1 MYAKQDC
8 QKNTNQN
15 TLRGTHFCAA
25 AYQYYCKGKQTME
38 DIKFYTS
45 KDDMITEL
53 LRYENEYLKQDHFIY
68 EEAERVLV
76 LIKERQRRYLLE
88 SGKAF
93 AEEFGKRV
101 KEIEITAVTETV
113 EGYKQ
118 TIAEYEKKKEEYL
131 DRLKGIN
138 ENENPESRKRA
149 EELKDLIKYTEEEI
163 EICNVTLKIHEG
175 KKKLME
181 QGGYPITEHLQE
193 FSKRIDSNRRN
204 VQRTFKYIRWG
215 IKLLLIVAAYWLG
228 KEITKTEPCD
238 NSAPFIVLA
247 FYFGLDLIVDY
258 LQDYFLKIPMKR
270 LLVAEVKY
278 SIAEIEKKLSNFVW
292 E

>member
-1 MYAKQDC
+1 
-8 QKNTNQN
+8 
-15 TLRGTHFCAA
+15 
-25 AYQYYCKGKQTME
+25 ME

-53 LRYENEYLKQDHFIY
+53 LRYESEYLKQDQFIY

-76 LIKERQRRYLLE
+76 LIKERQHKYLLE

-93 AEEFGKRV
+93 DEEIGKRV
-101 KEIEITAVTETV
+101 RAINVAALTETI
-113 EGYKQ
+113 EGYTKQ
-118 TIAEYEKKKEEYL
+118 IAEYEEKKEDYL
-131 DRLKGIN
+131 ERLNGIN
-138 ENENPESRKRA
+138 ENESLESKERT

-163 EICNVTLKIHEG
+163 EICTVVLKTHKD
-175 KKKLME
+175 KKNLLEK
-181 QGGYPITEHLQE
+181 GGYPITEHLQE

-204 VQRTFKYIRWG
+204 VLRIFKSIRWG
-215 IKLLLIVAAYWLG
+215 TKLLFIVAAYWLG
-228 KEITKTEPCD
+228 KELTKNEPC
-238 NSAPFIVLA
+238 NNTAPLIVLA
-247 FYFGLDLIVDY
+247 FYFGLDLIVDF

-270 LLVAEVKY
+270 LLAAEVKY